1 MSGAEQLDL
10 LNPPDLQDTPVP
22 GTVIR
27 MARTE
32 DPSTSHAAANAVQR
46 PMGRIRAAV
55 LRVHQVNRAGLTD
68 AEMVAR
74 LPDDV
79 LASSATK
86 RRTDLVADGI
96 LRDSGKR
103 RPTPSG
109 CLAIVWELVPDGAR
123 VDGGDAS

>member
-1 MSGAEQLDL
+1 MTAEQLDL
-10 LNPPDLQDTPVP
+10 LAPPDRPLSTIAAV
-22 GTVIR
+22 
-27 MARTE
+27 RTE
-32 DPSTSHAAANAVQR
+32 DPSTSHAAAAAVQR
-46 PMGRIRAAV
+46 PVGRIRAAV
-55 LRVHQVNRAGLTD
+55 LLVHQVNRAGLTD

-109 CLAIVWELVPDGAR
+109 CMAIVWQVVPDGAR
-123 VDGGDAS
+123 ADDGDAS